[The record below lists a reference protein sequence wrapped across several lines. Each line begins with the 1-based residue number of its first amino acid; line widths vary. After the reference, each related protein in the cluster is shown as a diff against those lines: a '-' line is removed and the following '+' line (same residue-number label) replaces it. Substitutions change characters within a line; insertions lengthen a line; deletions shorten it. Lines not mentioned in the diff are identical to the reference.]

1 MKLNPKLD
9 SFIQNKIKS
18 SKENRHILF
27 EDSDLINL
35 EKLILE
41 TATNDQTKE
50 ECLDSVNQDING
62 RFLIHAL
69 PFKVIDEVVD
79 CLLRNKK
86 EKGRKKVWTTLY
98 KYFPNWDQIVLAN
111 RTSKLIEEM
120 NHSEAYLQLYYKE
133 LCGGKTNV
141 RQTTL

>member
-9 SFIQNKIKS
+9 YFIQNKIES
-18 SKENRHILF
+18 SAENRHILF

-41 TATNDQTKE
+41 TATSDQIKE
-50 ECLDSVNQDING
+50 DCLYSANVNYDG

-79 CLLRNKK
+79 SLLRNKK
-86 EKGRKKVWTTLY
+86 EKGRNKVRTTLY
-98 KYFPNWDQIVLAN
+98 KYFPNWDQVVLAN
-111 RTSKLIEEM
+111 RTSELIAEM
-120 NHSEAYLQLYYKE
+120 NRTEAYLQSNYKE
-133 LCGGKTNV
+133 LCGGKTNA
-141 RQTTL
+141 